1 MTFAALGMYPFA
13 HLRDAYD
20 RLWSSVRSRLDVDD
34 APASLSWDADVH
46 ASWRDPGLVLGQT
59 CGWPLVTKLDGAV
72 AVVGSFDV
80 VAPFAHDGRYRSV
93 IVARRPVSVAE
104 LR

>member
-1 MTFAALGMYPFA
+1 MTFAALGMYPLA

-20 RLWSSVRSRLDVDD
+20 RLWSSMRSRLDVDD

-59 CGWPLVTKLDGAV
+59 CGWPLVTQLDGAV

-80 VAPFAHDGRYRSV
+80 VAS
-93 IVARRPVSVAE
+93 
-104 LR
+104 